1 MSIFL
6 YRILTAAVLL
16 VSITINTSFAEQT
29 YPPQKVIYHINY
41 SEASRINATF
51 TNISNHLAA
60 VGEENIDLKV
70 MIHGDTLEY
79 FLSASEDEAKQ
90 ILLDTIRLEGAQL
103 LFCGNT
109 LDAYNKTIDDI
120 YGAEAEDRVQAGL
133 PAIVALQQQ
142 GYIYVR
148 P

>member
-1 MSIFL
+1 MSIYL

-16 VSITINTSFAEQT
+16 VSVTINTSFAEQT

-41 SEASRINATF
+41 PDTSRINATF

-60 VGEENIDLKV
+60 VGEDNIDLKV
-70 MIHGDTLEY
+70 MVHGAALDY
-79 FLSASEDEAKQ
+79 FLSASENEARQ
-90 ILLDTIRLEGAQL
+90 VLLDTIRLEGAQL

>member
-1 MSIFL
+1 MSVYL
-6 YRILTAAVLL
+6 LRIVTTAVLL
-16 VSITINTSFAEQT
+16 LSLTTNISVAEQT

-41 SEASRINATF
+41 PDTSRINATF

-60 VGEENIDLKV
+60 VGEDNIDLKV
-70 MIHGDTLEY
+70 MIHGAALEY

-90 ILLDTIRLEGAQL
+90 ILLDSIRLEGAHL

-109 LDAYNKTIDDI
+109 LDAYSKTIDDI
-120 YGAEAEDRVQAGL
+120 YGAETQDRVQAGL

>member
-1 MSIFL
+1 MPAIYRFLSTSLLIVICIFN
-6 YRILTAAVLL
+6 I
-16 VSITINTSFAEQT
+16 SNAEQV

-41 SEASRINATF
+41 SDPSRINATF
-51 TNISNHLAA
+51 TNISNHIVAL
-60 VGEENIDLKV
+60 GEENLDLKV
-70 MIHGDTLEY
+70 MIHGKALEY
-79 FLSASEDEAKQ
+79 FLTAGTDEAKQ
-90 ILLDTIRLEGAQL
+90 VRLDTLRLEGAQL

-109 LDAYNKTIDDI
+109 LDAFNVSIEDI
-120 YGAEAEDRVQAGL
+120 YGAESEDRVQAGL

>member
-1 MSIFL
+1 MSLFISRFITASFL
-6 YRILTAAVLL
+6 LIC
-16 VSITINTSFAEQT
+16 ITNTSFADQT
-29 YPPQKVIYHINY
+29 YAPQKVIYHINY
-41 SEASRINATF
+41 PETSRINATF
-51 TNISNHLAA
+51 TNISNHIAA

-70 MIHGDTLEY
+70 MIHGAALEY
-79 FLSASEDEAKQ
+79 FLAANEDEAKQ
-90 ILLDTIRLEGAQL
+90 VRLDTIQLEGAEL

-109 LDAYNKTIDDI
+109 LDAYNVVIDDI
-120 YGAEAEDRVQAGL
+120 YSAEKENRVQAGL

>member
-1 MSIFL
+1 MSIYL

-16 VSITINTSFAEQT
+16 VSVTINTSSAEQT

-41 SEASRINATF
+41 PDTSRINATF

-60 VGEENIDLKV
+60 VGEDNIDLKV
-70 MIHGDTLEY
+70 MVHGAALDY
-79 FLSASEDEAKQ
+79 FLSASENEARQ

-120 YGAEAEDRVQAGL
+120 YGAEEEDRVQAGL